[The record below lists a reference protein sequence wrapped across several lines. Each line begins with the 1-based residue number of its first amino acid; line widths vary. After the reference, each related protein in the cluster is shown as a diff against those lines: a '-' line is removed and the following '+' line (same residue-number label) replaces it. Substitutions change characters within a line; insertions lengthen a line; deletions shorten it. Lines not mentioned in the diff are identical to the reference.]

1 MATMGAYCKAYQL
14 RKLREY
20 GEWAENDGN
29 VRKVKSEVDGK
40 EVEVPRALTDDDY
53 VYLQENFVVTDGI
66 FVDEYVI
73 FDGDSPSWRDFCIN
87 TLKFE
92 VPVYE
97 SAREL

>member
-20 GEWAENDGN
+20 GEWTENAGN
-29 VRKVKSEVDGK
+29 ARKVKNEVNGED
-40 EVEVPRALTDDDY
+40 VEVARTLTDDDY
-53 VYLQENFVVTDGI
+53 LYLQENFLVTDGI
-66 FVDEYVI
+66 FLDEYVI
-73 FDGDSPSWRDFCIN
+73 FDGDSPAWRDYCID

-97 SAREL
+97 SAHEV